1 MFWSLLSVV
10 FIGLGLKARL
20 VVAFNFPMTVGTVQI
35 VWKSN
40 IKKTTRNVSETYIP
54 PLVQNS
60 KLLLICTRH
69 YDFRTLYKAELN
81 NQIRVRLH
89 YHDQM
94 AKKLEFLNH

>member
-1 MFWSLLSVV
+1 ML
-10 FIGLGLKARL
+10 
-20 VVAFNFPMTVGTVQI
+20 
-35 VWKSN
+35 
-40 IKKTTRNVSETYIP
+40 TRNVSETCMP

-69 YDFRTLYKAELN
+69 YEFRTLYKAELN

-94 AKKLEFLNH
+94 AKKLEFLNHQMTLNTGLERVV